1 MNSTIEEIPENL
13 LDGMFYSLAAVINFT
28 KKRKNLKKKKWPY

>member
-13 LDGMFYSLAAVINFT
+13 RDGMFYSLAAVINFT
-28 KKRKNLKKKKWPY
+28 KKKRNEKKLN